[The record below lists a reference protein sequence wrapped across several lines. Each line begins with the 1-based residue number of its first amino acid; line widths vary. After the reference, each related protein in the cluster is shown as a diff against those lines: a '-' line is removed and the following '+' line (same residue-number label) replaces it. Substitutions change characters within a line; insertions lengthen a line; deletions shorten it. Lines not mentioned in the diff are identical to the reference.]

1 MFKLS
6 EVPNKKIKCLFPQK
20 EKSKTTTK
28 GDSVP
33 KDHALQSGKTILV
46 LREPTPTP
54 RSILHILSRNLV
66 ITFNLLLGPETSIL
80 SPIYLDFK
88 SLSNI
93 LIYLV

>member
-46 LREPTPTP
+46 LREPPTP
-54 RSILHILSRNLV
+54 HPQKHFTHSLQKSSNYFQFTFGTRNLNP
-66 ITFNLLLGPETSIL
+66 FS
-80 SPIYLDFK
+80 YLFRF
-88 SLSNI
+88 
-93 LIYLV
+93 